1 MASDRS
7 PAAATWRTPAAV
19 LVAASLCILLV
30 MGIRSSFGLYLKP
43 MSLDLGWGR
52 EVFALAMAIQNL
64 VWGAAQPFAS
74 AIAERYGTGRV
85 IVGGGLLYIMGLVIM
100 AQAADPLTFHLGG
113 GVLIGMAQA
122 GGGLAVL
129 LGAVGRAMPPEKRSW
144 GLGVVG
150 AAGAAGQFTV
160 VPVGQAFLQHYGWAT
175 SYLLLAVLAAGI
187 VASAHVLKG
196 RAQDNVAAA
205 EDTGPRGLGAALA
218 EASHHRGYWLLV
230 IGFFVCGFQV
240 AFIGIHLPAYLTD
253 RGLPAE
259 TGAWALALVGLFNIV
274 GSYYA
279 GVMGTHRSKKNLLS
293 MLYLSRA
300 VVIAIF
306 ISIPAS
312 TLTVAVFAAV
322 LGILW
327 LSTVP
332 LTSGLVAQIF
342 GPRYMGTLFAI
353 TFFSHQIGSFLG
365 VWLGG
370 HLFDLTGSYD
380 IVWWLSV
387 ALGVA
392 AAMIHWPIDER
403 TIPRLATSG

>member
-1 MASDRS
+1 MATNPGVTRQ
-7 PAAATWRTPAAV
+7 TWRTPVVV
-19 LVAASLCILLV
+19 LVAASLVVLLV

-64 VWGAAQPFAS
+64 LWGAAQPFAS

-85 IVGGGLLYIMGLVIM
+85 VAGGGLLYILGLVIM
-100 AQAADPLTFHLGG
+100 SYSTDPLSFHMGA
-113 GVLIGMAQA
+113 GVLIGMGQA

-129 LGAVGRAMPPEKRSW
+129 LAAVGRALPPEKRSW
-144 GLGVVG
+144 GLGIVS

-160 VPVGQAFLQHYGWAT
+160 VPVGQAFLQNYGWAT
-175 SYLLLAVLAAGI
+175 SYLLLAVLAAAM
-187 VASAHVLKG
+187 VVFATALKG
-196 RAQDNVAAA
+196 RAEDTVSAD
-205 EDTGPRGLGAALA
+205 EDTGPTGLGAALK
-218 EASHHRGYWLLV
+218 EASGHRGYWLLV

-240 AFIGIHLPAYLTD
+240 AFVGVHLPAYLTD

-259 TGAWALALVGLFNIV
+259 TGAWALALVGLFNII

-279 GVMGTHRSKKNLLS
+279 GVLGTKRSKKTLLS
-293 MLYLSRA
+293 MLYLLRA
-300 VVIAIF
+300 VTIAIF
-306 ISIPAS
+306 ITLPISTAS
-312 TLTVAVFAAV
+312 VAIFSAV

-370 HLFDLTGSYD
+370 HMFDATGSYD
-380 IVWWLSV
+380 LVWWWSI

-392 AAMIHWPIDER
+392 AALIHWPIDER